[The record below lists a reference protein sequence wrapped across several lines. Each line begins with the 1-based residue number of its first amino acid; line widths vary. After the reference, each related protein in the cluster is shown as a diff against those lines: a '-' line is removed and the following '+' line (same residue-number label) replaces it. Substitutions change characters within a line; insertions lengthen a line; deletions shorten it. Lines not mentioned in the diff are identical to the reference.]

1 MMTRNIPA
9 RFIPLLAATG
19 LLLASCAPQA
29 PAPAKDASPK
39 AAPPTTAP
47 AVKEAPPA
55 AKEPPPAAQDAAAAK
70 PATSAAA
77 SQCEPGKEFW
87 RAAGPPK
94 RGGVIVRSGGLESI
108 DPTRAVGWGDAGT
121 QVYNT
126 LLETRGCRYGDPV
139 MAPSL
144 AKSWEISPDGLTYT
158 LKLQPNAKWHNL
170 PPVNGRPFTSA
181 DVAWSIEHH
190 RSGTV
195 ARSLWD
201 GVTHEE
207 PDPQT
212 VVLKLQQPDAD
223 FLGKLG
229 HYQNVMLAHEV
240 KEQFGD
246 FSQVAVGTGA
256 FMLKEYKPDQEI
268 ITVRNPD
275 YWEMGAD
282 GQPLPYVDGVRS
294 LLFQDYNAEVA
305 AFRGAQIDYTGTF
318 GMLKLE
324 ADATKQMYPN
334 LNMTTEL
341 QFTHAAVWFRLDKAP
356 WNDPRVRKAIL
367 MTLDREDFVASNRG
381 GAVEAGY
388 VPVAYPE
395 YSWDDAK
402 LKEKFKLDRDGA
414 KALLQQAGITP
425 GSLNV
430 TLKTSSQYAEDAEVA
445 QQHLAQIGI
454 TTKVV
459 VEGRNFTTIL
469 NGGNFDDLAWG
480 VLGGQPLLNFWVGDF
495 LRTGNSLNAMK
506 FSDPETDRLAAAQA
520 RELDPVKRK
529 AITDQIQDRLFEQ
542 VPYAPTVSR
551 IYYHFTQCR
560 IKNSPLTKPNH
571 NHVAMKWAWID
582 PTGC

>member
-1 MMTRNIPA
+1 M
-9 RFIPLLAATG
+9 LAALG
-19 LLLASCAPQA
+19 LLLAACAPQA
-29 PAPAKDASPK
+29 PAAKDPAPNAAPTTASAAKEAAPAAKDA
-39 AAPPTTAP
+39 A
-47 AVKEAPPA
+47 PA
-55 AKEPPPAAQDAAAAK
+55 AKESAPGAAK
-70 PATSAAA
+70 PATSAGA

-87 RAAGPPK
+87 RTAGSPK
-94 RGGVIVRSGGLESI
+94 RGGIITRSGGLDSI

-126 LLETRGCRYGDPV
+126 LVETRGCRYGDPV

-144 AKSWEISPDGLTYT
+144 AKSWEISTDGLAYT
-158 LKLQPNAKWHNL
+158 LHLQPNAKWHNL

-190 RSGTV
+190 KSGTV

-201 GVTHEE
+201 GVSHTE
-207 PDPQT
+207 PDAQT
-212 VVLKLQQPDAD
+212 VVLKLEQPDAD

-240 KEQFGD
+240 KEQHGD
-246 FSQVAVGTGA
+246 FSQVVVGTGA
-256 FMLKEYKPDQEI
+256 FMMKEYKPNQEI
-268 ITVRNPD
+268 ITERNPD
-275 YWEMGAD
+275 YWEMGED
-282 GQPLPYVDGVRS
+282 GKPLPYVDGVRS

-305 AFRGAQIDYTGTF
+305 AFRGAQIDFTGTF

-324 ADATKQMYPN
+324 ADQTKAMNPS

-356 WNDPRVRKAIL
+356 WNDPRVRKAVL
-367 MTLDREDFVASNRG
+367 MGLDREDFIASNRG

-395 YSWDDAK
+395 FAWDETK
-402 LKEKFKLDRDGA
+402 LKDKFKFDREKA
-414 KALLQQAGITP
+414 KALLQEAGIAP

-430 TLKTSSQYAEDAEVA
+430 SLKTSSQYAEDAEVA

-454 TTKVV
+454 QTKVV

-480 VLGGQPLLNFWVGDF
+480 VLRPAVVELLGGRFPAHRQLAQPNEVQ
-495 LRTGNSLNAMK
+495 RPGNR
-506 FSDPETDRLAAAQA
+506 PA
-520 RELDPVKRK
+520 RRGSG
-529 AITDQIQDRLFEQ
+529 AR
-542 VPYAPTVSR
+542 A
-551 IYYHFTQCR
+551 
-560 IKNSPLTKPNH
+560 
-571 NHVAMKWAWID
+571 
-582 PTGC
+582 